1 MSLLDRVRALQACDW
16 RRFRPFQVGE
26 ATVGWIKH
34 PFADRLR
41 EFAKVFLVEPD
52 RVRLSERL
60 TDFDSRTEAVD
71 QVLRQLLAAGEVA
84 GWRNERYPVATAF
97 DAPPLLAIERAGVPF
112 FGTRSYGVHLNGFVG
127 AGADMRL
134 WVGVRAKNKAMAPG
148 KLDHLVAGGVACG
161 LSLRETLV
169 KECAEEADMPEALAR
184 QARPVGIVSYRMEMD
199 GGLRDD
205 VLFCYDL
212 AVPEEF
218 RPVNRDGEI
227 ESFSLRPIG
236 QVRDIIADTEDFKW
250 NVGPVIIDLLVRHGI
265 STPEEPDYLALVAGL
280 RIAP

>member
-26 ATVGWIKH
+26 APVGWIKH

-41 EFAKVFLVEPD
+41 AFDTVFTVEPD

-97 DAPPLLAIERAGVPF
+97 DASPLLAIERAGVPF

-127 AGADMRL
+127 GGADMRL
-134 WVGVRAKNKAMAPG
+134 WVGRRAKNKATAPG
-148 KLDHLVAGGVACG
+148 KLDHLVAGGVSCG

-169 KECAEEADMPEALAR
+169 KECAEEADMPESLAK

-212 AVPEEF
+212 AVPEDF
-218 RPVNRDGEI
+218 SPVNRDGEI

-236 QVRDIIADTEDFKW
+236 EVRRIIADTEEFKW

-265 STPEEPDYLALVAGL
+265 VTPEEPDYLALIAGL
-280 RIAP
+280 RIAA